1 MGIEVFENY
10 ECEGQLSLDVI
21 EDENNH
27 VKQWI
32 NKIIC
37 GNSLELIKKLP
48 DNSVD
53 VSFTSPPYN
62 RIRNDTYDLYDDV
75 LDDYYSMITKIT
87 DEMIRVTKREVIVNI
102 QMILFNKQD
111 VCKYIGNYAD
121 KIKGIIVWEKNNPQP
136 ACNPKNGTF
145 SVTNAYEFFF
155 VISANYD
162 IEFRANQRIKNIIHT
177 NVNSEHFQGHGAVM
191 KKEVCEWF
199 IENFTKKG
207 MTVLDP
213 FMGMGTTGLVCAQKH
228 RNYVGFEIVP
238 EYCERANKRIEQ
250 ETAQMNLFDYLG
262 E

>member
-75 LDDYYSMITKIT
+75 LDDYYSMITQIT
-87 DEMIRVTKREVIVNI
+87 DEMIRVTKR
-102 QMILFNKQD
+102 
-111 VCKYIGNYAD
+111 
-121 KIKGIIVWEKNNPQP
+121 
-136 ACNPKNGTF
+136 
-145 SVTNAYEFFF
+145 
-155 VISANYD
+155 
-162 IEFRANQRIKNIIHT
+162 
-177 NVNSEHFQGHGAVM
+177 
-191 KKEVCEWF
+191 
-199 IENFTKKG
+199 
-207 MTVLDP
+207 
-213 FMGMGTTGLVCAQKH
+213 
-228 RNYVGFEIVP
+228 
-238 EYCERANKRIEQ
+238 
-250 ETAQMNLFDYLG
+250 
-262 E
+262 